1 LSVSK
6 VTKFP
11 SKDEPEDDPIEPVR
25 FPDFATVESML
36 QGKPLESIM
45 LITVNSE
52 GSVSHYASGV
62 TTMEALGLIEMLKHS
77 VFLGDMGYGDE

>member
-1 LSVSK
+1 MSK
-6 VTKFP
+6 VTRFP
-11 SKDEPEDDPIEPVR
+11 GKDEPDDDPIEPVR

-77 VFLGDMGYGDE
+77 VFLGDMGYSDE